1 MPLLLDHNIE
11 GYFSLTN
18 HMKHTLKQL
27 EAAIDIGN
35 FKENED
41 WQILTSG
48 ADILHAKCSAL
59 IAVSNVQLGTLARAM
74 QVECEVSDGN
84 YSLTFEHNGNTV
96 IFQTTII

>member
-1 MPLLLDHNIE
+1 
-11 GYFSLTN
+11 
-18 HMKHTLKQL
+18 MKHTLQQL
-27 EAAIDIGN
+27 EAAIDAGN
-35 FKENED
+35 FKANED

-74 QVECEVSDGN
+74 QVECEESDGN

-96 IFQTTII
+96 IFQTTIL